1 MAEERKQSDRL
12 RLWLWRSLALVL
24 IIVFFTARYLLRDRL
39 EVREV
44 QVGHEILRNTLSTNG
59 RVEPEVNFQFYSLLA
74 TTVKAVY
81 VQAGDKVKAGTL
93 LMLLSDVDAQAREAT
108 AESGVKSAQAAL
120 DAATHNGTQE
130 QQQLAAGDIA
140 RTRLERDQAQH
151 DLDALIKLN
160 STGAASASEV
170 SAARQR
176 LQTAEA
182 SLHASETSANSRYS
196 PAEVARAQAA
206 LADAEASLT
215 AARQVVAQTA
225 LRAPVA
231 GGGYSVGSA
240 RTEDAVQGQ
249 LLPAMAD
256 LSNERVR
263 AYFDEPDIGRLE
275 VGQKIQIG
283 RASCRER
290 A

>member
-12 RLWLWRSLALVL
+12 RLWLWRRLALVL
-24 IIVFFTARYLLRDRL
+24 SIVFFTARYLLRDRL

-59 RVEPEVNFQFYSLLA
+59 RVEPEVNFQFYSPLA

-81 VQAGDKVKAGTL
+81 V
-93 LMLLSDVDAQAREAT
+93 QAREAT

-206 LADAEASLT
+206 
-215 AARQVVAQTA
+215 
-225 LRAPVA
+225 
-231 GGGYSVGSA
+231 
-240 RTEDAVQGQ
+240 
-249 LLPAMAD
+249 
-256 LSNERVR
+256 
-263 AYFDEPDIGRLE
+263 
-275 VGQKIQIG
+275 
-283 RASCRER
+283 
-290 A
+290 